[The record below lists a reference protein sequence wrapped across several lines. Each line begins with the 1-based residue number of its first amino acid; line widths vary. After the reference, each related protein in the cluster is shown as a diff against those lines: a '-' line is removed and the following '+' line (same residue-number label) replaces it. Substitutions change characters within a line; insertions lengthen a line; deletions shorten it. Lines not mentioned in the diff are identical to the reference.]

1 MPKIQLLK
9 MPAIETRSLQTALA
23 PKFPNPKTDNTTE
36 P

>member
-9 MPAIETRSLQTALA
+9 MPAIEARSFQTALA
-23 PKFPNPKTDNTTE
+23 PKFPSPRTDNTTE